1 MTFYHG
7 VRVSEQS
14 TSVATPIVASSGIP
28 FAVGTAPVHTV
39 NGKVNV
45 PVLAHT
51 YAEAVS
57 ALGYSEDWE
66 NYTLCEVIHAHFM
79 LYGMSP
85 LVLLNVFDPAT
96 MKSAAAAADKAVV
109 AKQIKLPLEAIA
121 STVVVKA
128 QGGTGSAYV
137 KDTDY
142 ALFYEGE
149 NLIIEVL
156 SGGAISAATSL
167 NVAYDEATPESVT
180 GTHIIGGYNPS
191 TQQTTGLECINQ
203 TMALYGVTPDLI
215 LAPGFSHDS
224 AVAAAMAAKS
234 TINDLFTAK
243 ALIDVD
249 TDAEDGANHYSK
261 VAAWKSN
268 NNVTDKSQIACWPLV
283 KLGEKVYHMSTHAAG
298 LMAKV
303 DTGNDGCPYE
313 SPSNKRL
320 QIDSL
325 VVKSGQEVVMELN
338 SANNL
343 NANGIVTALR
353 FTDAFVLWGNYLASY
368 PSSTDIKDYFI
379 PVSRMFAWIG
389 KTVIQTYWNKVDK
402 PQNKR
407 LINSIIDSTNIWLN
421 GLASEEKVIG
431 ARVEFKEDENP
442 LTSLL
447 AGKIKFHI
455 YMAPPVP
462 AQEIEF
468 VLEFDTNYLTTLF
481 N

>member
-1 MTFYHG
+1 MTFFHG

-14 TSVATPIVASSGIP
+14 TSVATPLVATSGIP
-28 FAVGTAPVHTV
+28 FVVGTAPVHTV
-39 NGKVNV
+39 NGKVNT
-45 PVLAHT
+45 PVLANT
-51 YAEAVS
+51 YADAVS
-57 ALGYSEDWE
+57 AMGYSEDWE
-66 NYTLCEVIHAHFM
+66 SYTLCEVIYAHFQ

-85 LVLLNVFDPAT
+85 LLLLNVFDPAT
-96 MKSAAAAADKAVV
+96 MKSAEAAGDKAVV

-121 STVVVKA
+121 SSIVVKA
-128 QGGTGSAYV
+128 AGGEGTAYV

-149 NLIIEVL
+149 NLIVEVL

-167 NVAYDEATPESVT
+167 SVAYDEAAPDSVT
-180 GTHIIGGYNPS
+180 GTHIIGGYNPG
-191 TQQTTGLECINQ
+191 TQKTTGLECINQ
-203 TMALYGVTPDLI
+203 CMPMFGVTPDLI

-224 AVAAAMAAKS
+224 EVAAAMAAKS
-234 TINDLFTAK
+234 TVNDLFAAK
-243 ALIDVD
+243 VLIDVD
-249 TDAEDGANHYSK
+249 TDAEDGAAHYSE
-261 VAAWKSN
+261 VAAWKADN
-268 NNVTDKSQIACWPLV
+268 NISDTSQIACWPLA
-283 KLGEKVYHMSTHAAG
+283 KLGEKTYRMSTHVAG
-298 LMAKV
+298 LLAKV
-303 DTGNDGCPYE
+303 DAGNDGCPYE

-325 VVKSGQEVVMELN
+325 VVANGQEVVLELN

-353 FTDAFVLWGNYLASY
+353 FADAFVLWGNYLASY

-379 PVSRMFAWIG
+379 PVSRMFGWIG

-407 LINSIIDSTNIWLN
+407 LINSIVDSANIWLN

-442 LTSLL
+442 LTNLL

-462 AQEIEF
+462 AQEVEF

>member
-1 MTFYHG
+1 
-7 VRVSEQS
+7 
-14 TSVATPIVASSGIP
+14 
-28 FAVGTAPVHTV
+28 
-39 NGKVNV
+39 
-45 PVLAHT
+45 
-51 YAEAVS
+51 
-57 ALGYSEDWE
+57 
-66 NYTLCEVIHAHFM
+66 
-79 LYGMSP
+79 
-85 LVLLNVFDPAT
+85 
-96 MKSAAAAADKAVV
+96 
-109 AKQIKLPLEAIA
+109 
-121 STVVVKA
+121 
-128 QGGTGSAYV
+128 
-137 KDTDY
+137 
-142 ALFYEGE
+142 
-149 NLIIEVL
+149 
-156 SGGAISAATSL
+156 
-167 NVAYDEATPESVT
+167 
-180 GTHIIGGYNPS
+180 
-191 TQQTTGLECINQ
+191 
-203 TMALYGVTPDLI
+203 
-215 LAPGFSHDS
+215 
-224 AVAAAMAAKS
+224 
-234 TINDLFTAK
+234 
-243 ALIDVD
+243 
-249 TDAEDGANHYSK
+249 
-261 VAAWKSN
+261 
-268 NNVTDKSQIACWPLV
+268 
-283 KLGEKVYHMSTHAAG
+283 
-298 LMAKV
+298 MAKV
-303 DTGNDGCPYE
+303 DTGNDGCPHE

-338 SANNL
+338 SANSL

-447 AGKIKFHI
+447 SGKIKFHI

-468 VLEFDTNYLTTLF
+468 VLEFDTEYLTTLF